1 VRDPKTGEVG
11 QNRKQIRYTEMV
23 DDMVEKMGRVGQK
36 AKKGWYNY
44 DPKVGKGRT
53 PLPSSEM
60 QALVDKYSRNSPQRG
75 TKLGEEDIVHRVLFP
90 LVNEGFKILEEGIA
104 SDPSEIDII
113 YLYGYGW
120 PAWRGGPMFWADN
133 SVGLSKLLSK
143 LDEFHAMHPDSE
155 YFRPSKLLRT
165 CASMGVGVQ
174 EYYKN
179 GRAKELKNAV
189 KSKL

>member
-1 VRDPKTGEVG
+1 M
-11 QNRKQIRYTEMV
+11 RYTELA
-23 DDMVEKMGRVGQK
+23 DEMVEKMGRVGQK

-44 DPKVGKGRT
+44 DPKVGKGRK

-60 QALVDKYSRNSPQRG
+60 QALIDKYSMNSPQQGR
-75 TKLGEEDIVHRVLFP
+75 KLDEGDIVNRVLFP

-104 SDPSEIDII
+104 SDPSDIDII

-133 SVGLSKLLSK
+133 YVGLSKILSE
-143 LDEFHAMHPDSE
+143 LDKFHSMHPGSE
-155 YFRPSKLLRT
+155 YFRPSKLLRK
-165 CASMGVGVQ
+165 CVSMGMGVQ
-174 EYYKN
+174 EYYSN
-179 GRAKELKNAV
+179 GYAKSQSPT